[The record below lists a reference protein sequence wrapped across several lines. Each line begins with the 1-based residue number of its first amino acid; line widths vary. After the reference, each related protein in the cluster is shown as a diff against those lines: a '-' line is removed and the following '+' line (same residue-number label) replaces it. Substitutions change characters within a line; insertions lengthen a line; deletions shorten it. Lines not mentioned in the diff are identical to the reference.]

1 MPVKKREF
9 ERAAKN
15 KGYLEIRRGDHIFYR
30 FKDAEGKIVD
40 SIHTKVSHGGNGDIS
55 ESLLSKMYKQML
67 FTTKADLV
75 DFIACTVTE
84 DEYREM
90 LRTKGYNV

>member
-1 MPVKKREF
+1 MPIKKRDF

-15 KGYLEIRRGDHIFYR
+15 KGFLQIRRGDHIFYR
-30 FKDAEGKIVD
+30 FKDHERKIVD

-55 ESLLSKMYKQML
+55 ESLLSKMYKQMM
-67 FTTKADLV
+67 FTTKADLQNY
-75 DFIACTVTE
+75 IACTVTE

-90 LRTKGYNV
+90 LRSKGYIV